1 VNKST
6 IVITGVAGF
15 IGMHVAKK
23 LLDQGHHI
31 VGIDNLS
38 AYYDVNLKK
47 SRLNILYPYSEFEF
61 HNADISDKD
70 NLNRIFLNIKTPPY
84 VINLA
89 AQPGVRYSIENP
101 YVYVDTNIC
110 GFINILECCRIYSCP
125 HLVYASSSSV
135 YGGNKVLPF
144 SENHNVDH
152 PVSLYAAT
160 KRANE
165 LMAHTYSHLFH
176 LRTTGL
182 RFFTVY
188 GPWGRPDMSLFS
200 FTKSIIEGKTIKL
213 FNHGLSIRDFTYI
226 DDIVEA
232 TVLALKLP
240 PQPTNSSDA
249 KLNPSTSWGPFQ
261 IINIGNNNPVS
272 LVEYI
277 RILENSIG
285 KKAIIEFCP
294 AQMGDLDETNADTKK
309 LQELTGFVPKVDLV
323 HGINQFTEWYR
334 SFYNLSN

>member
-15 IGMHVAKK
+15 IGMHVALK
-23 LLDQGHHI
+23 LLEQGHHI

-38 AYYDVNLKK
+38 AYYDINLKK
-47 SRLNILYPYSEFEF
+47 SRLNILYPYTEFEF
-61 HNADISDKD
+61 YNSDISNKD
-70 NLNRIFLNIKTPPY
+70 SLDLIFSSIKTPPY

-101 YVYVDTNIC
+101 YIYVDTNVC
-110 GFINILECCRIYSCP
+110 GFINILECCRLYNCP

-135 YGGNKVLPF
+135 YGGNKILPF
-144 SENHNVDH
+144 SEYHPVDH

-176 LRTTGL
+176 LPTTGL

-188 GPWGRPDMSLFS
+188 GPWGRPDMSLFT
-200 FTKSIIEGKTIKL
+200 FTKSIFEGKAIKL
-213 FNHGLSIRDFTYI
+213 FNNGLSMRDFTYI

-232 TVLALKLP
+232 TILVLKTP
-240 PQPTNSSDA
+240 PQATKFSDYN
-249 KLNPSTSWGPFQ
+249 LNPATSWGPFQ

-272 LVEYI
+272 LIEYI
-277 RILENSIG
+277 RVLENSIG
-285 KKAIIEFCP
+285 KKAIIEYYP
-294 AQMGDLDETNADTKK
+294 AQMGDLDETNADNTK
-309 LQELTGFVPKVDLV
+309 LQELTSFVPKVDLA
-323 HGINQFTEWYR
+323 HGIDQFTRWYR
-334 SFYNLSN
+334 SFYNSPN